1 MKNCHV
7 CNQLCDD
14 NAELCP
20 ICGADISGDGEVV
33 AEVTK
38 EEEKIMIKICFVCHG
53 NICRSPMAE
62 YVLKDKLKKINMLN
76 KFIIVSKATSF
87 EEEGND
93 MHPGTKRILKEN
105 NIEFSSHR
113 ATKLIKEDYEKYD
126 YFICMDENNMRN
138 IKLTIEY
145 DGKEFNGVNV
155 ENASYGACICAE
167 RSAILSAVS
176 AGYRKGQFKE
186 LNVMVSSGKIG
197 MPCFACRQ
205 VITEF
210 FEKSAIVRVWATT
223 GEYVEHTV
231 EELCPYPFD
240 SEDLV

>member
-1 MKNCHV
+1 
-7 CNQLCDD
+7 
-14 NAELCP
+14 
-20 ICGADISGDGEVV
+20 
-33 AEVTK
+33 
-38 EEEKIMIKICFVCHG
+38 MIKICFVCHG

-138 IKLTIEY
+138 IKFIFDDKDNKIFKLLKNKDVKDPWYTGNFEETYDDIDIGTNRLIDMFKIEM
-145 DGKEFNGVNV
+145 
-155 ENASYGACICAE
+155 EN
-167 RSAILSAVS
+167 
-176 AGYRKGQFKE
+176 
-186 LNVMVSSGKIG
+186 
-197 MPCFACRQ
+197 
-205 VITEF
+205 
-210 FEKSAIVRVWATT
+210 
-223 GEYVEHTV
+223 
-231 EELCPYPFD
+231 
-240 SEDLV
+240 

>member
-1 MKNCHV
+1 
-7 CNQLCDD
+7 
-14 NAELCP
+14 
-20 ICGADISGDGEVV
+20 
-33 AEVTK
+33 
-38 EEEKIMIKICFVCHG
+38 MIKLCFVCHG

-138 IKLTIEY
+138 IKFIFDDKDNKIFKLLKNKDVKDPWYTGNFEETFDDIDMGTNRLIDMFKIEM
-145 DGKEFNGVNV
+145 
-155 ENASYGACICAE
+155 EN
-167 RSAILSAVS
+167 
-176 AGYRKGQFKE
+176 
-186 LNVMVSSGKIG
+186 
-197 MPCFACRQ
+197 
-205 VITEF
+205 
-210 FEKSAIVRVWATT
+210 
-223 GEYVEHTV
+223 
-231 EELCPYPFD
+231 
-240 SEDLV
+240 

>member
-1 MKNCHV
+1 
-7 CNQLCDD
+7 
-14 NAELCP
+14 
-20 ICGADISGDGEVV
+20 
-33 AEVTK
+33 
-38 EEEKIMIKICFVCHG
+38 MIKICFVCHG

-138 IKLTIEY
+138 IKFIFDDKDNKIFKLLKNKDVKDPWYTGNFEETYNDIDIGTNRLIDMFKIEM
-145 DGKEFNGVNV
+145 
-155 ENASYGACICAE
+155 EN
-167 RSAILSAVS
+167 
-176 AGYRKGQFKE
+176 
-186 LNVMVSSGKIG
+186 
-197 MPCFACRQ
+197 
-205 VITEF
+205 
-210 FEKSAIVRVWATT
+210 
-223 GEYVEHTV
+223 
-231 EELCPYPFD
+231 
-240 SEDLV
+240 